1 MSVRV
6 YSGQGEVTRARF
18 MGTDGFVVGPD
29 TPLIRLFRTWEDRRR
44 GRLLYENQ
52 VLLTD
57 ALLAELIGY
66 MHIVD
71 VQSDAPDR
79 FFFQSYGFRA
89 KVAEAADFTGRRL
102 GEIPCPGYRSF
113 VQDSYSMVKASGTA
127 VLSRIATTHL
137 DYAGT
142 YHRLVYPLTDDG
154 RNVTHL
160 AVAVCHPD

>member
-1 MSVRV
+1 MRV
-6 YSGQGEVTRARF
+6 YSGQGEVTRAHF
-18 MGTDGFVVGPD
+18 MGTDGFVAGTD
-29 TPLIRLFRTWEDRRR
+29 TPLIGLFRTWEGRRR
-44 GRLLYENQ
+44 GPLLYEHQ

-57 ALLAELIGY
+57 ALLAELIGF

-89 KVAEAADFTGRRL
+89 RVAEAANFTGRRL
-102 GEIPCPGYRSF
+102 DEIPCPGYRSF
-113 VQDSYSMVKASGTA
+113 VQDSYAMVKTSGTA

-137 DYAGT
+137 DYTGT

-154 RNVTHL
+154 RHVTHL
-160 AVAVCHPD
+160 GVAVCHPD

>member
-6 YSGQGEVTRARF
+6 YSGQGEVTRVRF
-18 MGTDGFVVGPD
+18 MGTDGFVVGTD
-29 TPLIRLFRTWEDRRR
+29 TPLIRLFRSWEDRRR
-44 GRLLYENQ
+44 GPWLFERQ

-57 ALLAELIGY
+57 ALLAELAGY

-71 VQSDAPDR
+71 VQSEAPDR
-79 FFFQSYGFRA
+79 FFFQSCGFRA
-89 KVAEAADFTGRRL
+89 RVAEAANFTGRRL

-113 VQDSYSMVKASGTA
+113 VQDSYAMVKASGTA
-127 VLSRIATTHL
+127 LLSRIATTHL
-137 DYAGT
+137 DYTGT

-154 RNVTHL
+154 SHVTHL

>member
-6 YSGQGEVTRARF
+6 YSGLGEVTRVRF
-18 MGTDGFVVGPD
+18 MGTDGFVVGTD
-29 TPLIRLFRTWEDRRR
+29 TPLIRLFRTWEGRRR
-44 GRLLYENQ
+44 GPLLHERQ

-57 ALLAELIGY
+57 ALLAELVGY

-71 VQSDAPDR
+71 VQSEAPDG

-89 KVAEAADFTGRRL
+89 KVAEAANFTGRRL

-113 VQDSYSMVKASGTA
+113 VQDSYAMVKTSGTA

-137 DYAGT
+137 DYTGT

-154 RNVTHL
+154 RHVTHL
-160 AVAVCHPD
+160 GVAVCHPD